1 MKFLENNKFE
11 VLQKVWGY
19 EDFRENQ
26 SEAIDSILEQD
37 KDVLFIAKTGLGKSL
52 VFQLPSLML
61 PGVTVVISPLLSLMS
76 DQVSNADVK
85 GINAATYNS
94 TLGKKQ
100 KRIVLN
106 QLENNEL
113 DLLYIAPESILNT
126 ELLEF
131 FRDKVNVNF
140 IAIDEAHCTSAYGHD
155 FRPKYKQISLLRE
168 FISAPFVA
176 LTATADSK
184 TINDVIEIL
193 KLGKSDYELSDFY
206 QNLDRPSIFYNV
218 LPKIGNGYKQVL
230 SFINQHEKHDTGIIY
245 CLTKASVDDLSKFLY
260 RQGYKAKAYHAGI
273 ANKEREKVLDSW
285 MKDEVDI
292 IVATIAFGM
301 GIDYPS
307 VRYVI
312 HLNIPTSLEGYVQE
326 VGRASRDGLPSKAYL
341 LYDPKDSN
349 LIKWMLKKTITNPA
363 NLTLRLSKFSKMS
376 KFATANDC
384 YRKQILTYF
393 NQKQKNDNCNS
404 CSNCVEI
411 KKV

>member
-376 KFATANDC
+376 KFATSNDC

>member
-1 MKFLENNKFE
+1 MKFLESNKFE
-11 VLQKVWGY
+11 VLQEVWGY

-61 PGVTVVISPLLSLMS
+61 PGVTIVISPLLSLMS

-193 KLGKSDYELSDFY
+193 KLGNSTYKLSDFY

-218 LPKIGNGYKQVL
+218 LPKIGNGYKQVM

-260 RQGYKAKAYHAGI
+260 RQGFKAKAYHAGI
-273 ANKEREKVLDSW
+273 NNKERDKVLDSW

-326 VGRASRDGLPSKAYL
+326 VGRASRDGKPSKAYL

-363 NLTLRLSKFSKMS
+363 NLTLRLNKFSKMS
-376 KFATANDC
+376 KFATSNDC
-384 YRKQILTYF
+384 YRKQILSYF

>member
-1 MKFLENNKFE
+1 
-11 VLQKVWGY
+11 
-19 EDFRENQ
+19 
-26 SEAIDSILEQD
+26 
-37 KDVLFIAKTGLGKSL
+37 
-52 VFQLPSLML
+52 ML
-61 PGVTVVISPLLSLMS
+61 PGVTIVISPLLSLMS

-193 KLGKSDYELSDFY
+193 KLGNSNYELSDFY

-218 LPKIGNGYKQVL
+218 LPKIGNGYKQVI
-230 SFINQHEKHDTGIIY
+230 SFINQHEKNDTGIIY

-260 RQGYKAKAYHAGI
+260 RQGFKAKAYHAGI
-273 ANKEREKVLDSW
+273 NNKERDKVLDSW

-326 VGRASRDGLPSKAYL
+326 VGRASRDGKPSKAYL

-363 NLTLRLSKFSKMS
+363 NLTLRLNKFSKMS
-376 KFATANDC
+376 KFATSNDC

>member
-61 PGVTVVISPLLSLMS
+61 PGVTIVISPLLSLMS

-193 KLGKSDYELSDFY
+193 KLGTSNYELSDFY

-218 LPKIGNGYKQVL
+218 LPKIGNGYKQVI
-230 SFINQHEKHDTGIIY
+230 SFINQHEKNDTGIIY

-260 RQGYKAKAYHAGI
+260 RQGFKAKAYHAGI
-273 ANKEREKVLDSW
+273 NNKERDKVLDSW

-326 VGRASRDGLPSKAYL
+326 VGRASRDGKPSKAYL

-363 NLTLRLSKFSKMS
+363 NLTLRLNKFSKMS
-376 KFATANDC
+376 KFATSNDC

>member
-11 VLQKVWGY
+11 VLQEVWGY

-376 KFATANDC
+376 KFATSNDC

>member
-61 PGVTVVISPLLSLMS
+61 PGVTIVISPLLSLMS

-193 KLGKSDYELSDFY
+193 KLGNSNYELSDFY

-218 LPKIGNGYKQVL
+218 LPKIGNGYKQVI
-230 SFINQHEKHDTGIIY
+230 SFINQHEKNDTGIIY

-260 RQGYKAKAYHAGI
+260 RQGFKAKAYHAGI
-273 ANKEREKVLDSW
+273 NNKERDKVLDSW

-326 VGRASRDGLPSKAYL
+326 VGRASRDGKPSKAYL

-363 NLTLRLSKFSKMS
+363 NLTLRLNKFSKMS
-376 KFATANDC
+376 KFATSNDC

>member
-11 VLQKVWGY
+11 VLQEVWGY

-61 PGVTVVISPLLSLMS
+61 PGVTIVISPLLSLMS

-155 FRPKYKQISLLRE
+155 FRPKYKQISILRE

-363 NLTLRLSKFSKMS
+363 NLTLRLNKFSKMS
-376 KFATANDC
+376 KFATSNDC